1 MWRMLKLQIKFEIN
15 GLPKRYTIDT
25 VIETKDIPEYKK
37 GDSLITFSDRLEEDG
52 WDNFIRLILNETN
65 KAETEVPI
73 GFCSNIEISDMLN
86 PGGKIINV

>member
-1 MWRMLKLQIKFEIN
+1 MLKLQIKFEIN

-73 GFCSNIEISDMLN
+73 GFCSNIEILDILN
-86 PGGKIINV
+86 PGEKITNV